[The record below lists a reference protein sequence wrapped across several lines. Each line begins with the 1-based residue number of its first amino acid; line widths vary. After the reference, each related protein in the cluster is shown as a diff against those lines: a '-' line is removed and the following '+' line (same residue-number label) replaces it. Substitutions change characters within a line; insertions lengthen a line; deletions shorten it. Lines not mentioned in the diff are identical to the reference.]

1 MEKVMTPAPALDL
14 QEVGVRIAGG
24 PVLLQNINWLVR
36 PGEQWALLGPNG
48 AGKSTLLSLAGAVR
62 HPTTGTADV
71 LGRRL
76 GRTDMRELRGQIGVV
91 DTALRMPARMTVLDV
106 VLTGAT
112 GTVLPLPER
121 YTAADHERARMLLDR
136 LGMMP
141 LADREIGACSHG
153 ERARARLARAL
164 VPDPPLLLL
173 DEPATGLDL
182 PSRETLL
189 ATLDEVAKV
198 HPDLAM
204 VLVSHHLE
212 ELPATTSHA
221 LLLRA
226 GAAVAVGPAD
236 EVLTDEPMSRCFGL
250 PLAVR
255 REHGR
260 WSVVARRD

>member
-1 MEKVMTPAPALDL
+1 MTSPALHLD
-14 QEVGVRIAGG
+14 GVTVRVAGG
-24 PVLLQNINWLVR
+24 PVLLHELSWQVR

-62 HPTTGTADV
+62 HPTSGTADV
-71 LGRRL
+71 LGERL
-76 GRTDMRELRGQIGVV
+76 GRADMRQLRRRIGVV
-91 DTALRMPARMTVLDV
+91 DPALRMPARMTVLDV

-112 GTVLPLPER
+112 GTVLPLPEK
-121 YTAADHERARMLLDR
+121 YTGADHERARWLLDR
-136 LGMMP
+136 LGMTP
-141 LADREIGACSHG
+141 LAQREIGACSHG

-189 ATLDEVAKV
+189 RTLADLSAA

-212 ELPATTSHA
+212 ELPASTTHA

-226 GAAVAVGPAD
+226 GRTVAAGCAD
-236 EVLTDEPMSRCFGL
+236 DVLTDGPLSTCFGL

-255 REHGR
+255 RQQGR